1 MGLGVNVA
9 LQQAQASHAKSSL
22 PAQADIAYLCP
33 CRGRR
38 TAEDTASSPLKS
50 LKDNPMFDTVVT
62 KFRSYRKYQETFRE
76 LSRLSSRELADLG
89 ISRSEIPH
97 IARRAAR

>member
-1 MGLGVNVA
+1 
-9 LQQAQASHAKSSL
+9 
-22 PAQADIAYLCP
+22 
-33 CRGRR
+33 
-38 TAEDTASSPLKS
+38 
-50 LKDNPMFDTVVT
+50 MFDTVVT